1 MVAKAPPGR
10 YLVTCMTAER
20 TTIDLAL
27 AVSWEYDEPFAKL
40 VERALQ
46 DIGMRSYIVR
56 AFNVSETL
64 ELLRKK
70 ALTFRFLLDRASDED
85 PTFHP
90 LLHWA
95 NRPRTSGERR
105 VGIINA
111 PHHLA
116 RAADKATMHLELIAH
131 GIHTP
136 YTIIISPYAHKRE
149 LELSITEL
157 ANLGRPFVI
166 KPANTTGGGI
176 GVVTGAESLKDIIAA
191 RQHHRNDKYL
201 LQKFITPAMVGDRR
215 AWFRVFYAFGETIV
229 CWWDD
234 LTHIYAEIS
243 ADEKDLIGI
252 EGLHAIGQKIAQ
264 ISSLEFFSSEVAL
277 TDDGTPVVVDY
288 VNEMCDMRL
297 KSHHHD
303 GVPDSVVERIIQA
316 LLRFIARPSSGEG
329 DL

>member
-1 MVAKAPPGR
+1 MA
-10 YLVTCMTAER
+10 AEP
-20 TTIDLAL
+20 TIVDLAL
-27 AVSWEYDEPFAKL
+27 AISWEYDEPFAKL
-40 VERALQ
+40 VEGAFQ
-46 DIGMRSYIVR
+46 GMGMRSYIVR

-70 ALTFRFLLDRASDED
+70 ALVFRFLLDRASDED
-85 PTFHP
+85 PAFHP
-90 LLHWA
+90 LLYWA
-95 NRPRTSGERR
+95 NRPRTGMERR
-105 VGIINA
+105 VNIINA
-111 PHHLA
+111 PNHLA

-234 LTHIYAEIS
+234 LTHVYAEIS
-243 ADEKDLIGI
+243 ADEERLLGL
-252 EGLHAIGQKIAQ
+252 EGLHTIGRKISE
-264 ISSLEFFSSEVAL
+264 ICSLEFFSSEVAL

-297 KSHHHD
+297 KSRHPD
-303 GVPDSVVERIIQA
+303 GVPDRVVEQIIQA
-316 LLRFIARPSSGEG
+316 LLRFIVHPPSAEG
-329 DL
+329 YV

>member
-1 MVAKAPPGR
+1 
-10 YLVTCMTAER
+10 MTGDA
-20 TTIDLAL
+20 TIIDLAL
-27 AVSWEYDEPFAKL
+27 AISWEHDEPFTRLIEKA
-40 VERALQ
+40 VQEA
-46 DIGMRSYIVR
+46 GMRSYVVR

-64 ELLRKK
+64 EMLRRKTL
-70 ALTFRFLLDRASDED
+70 AVRFLLDRASDED
-85 PTFHP
+85 QAFHP

-95 NRPRTSGERR
+95 TRARTEGERR
-105 VGIINA
+105 ITIINA

-149 LELSITEL
+149 LEFSITEL

-201 LQKFITPAMVGDRR
+201 LQKFITPTLLDGRR
-215 AWFRVFYAFGETIV
+215 AWFRVFYAFGETTL

-234 LTHIYAEIS
+234 ITHIYEAVS
-243 ADEKDLIGI
+243 DDE
-252 EGLHAIGQKIAQ
+252 EHRFGLAGFHAISRKISQ
-264 ISSLEFFSSEVAL
+264 ICALEFFSSEVAL
-277 TDDGTPVVVDY
+277 DNDGTAVVVDY
-288 VNEMCDMRL
+288 VNEICDMRL
-297 KSHHHD
+297 KSQHRD
-303 GVPDSVVERIIQA
+303 GVPDTVVDRIVRALTRFVRRPHQA
-316 LLRFIARPSSGEG
+316 QDSL
-329 DL
+329 

>member
-1 MVAKAPPGR
+1 
-10 YLVTCMTAER
+10 MTGEA

-27 AVSWEYDEPFAKL
+27 AVSWEYDEPFAEY
-40 VERALQ
+40 VEKAVQ
-46 DIGMRSYIVR
+46 DAGMRSYVVR

-85 PTFHP
+85 AAFLP
-90 LLHWA
+90 LHHWA
-95 NRPRTSGERR
+95 NRPRAGGERR
-105 VGIINA
+105 VTVINA
-111 PHHLA
+111 PHHLV

-131 GIHTP
+131 GLHTP

-176 GVVTGAESLKDIIAA
+176 GVVMGAESLKDIIAA

-201 LQKFITPAMVGDRR
+201 LQKFITPTLLGGRR
-215 AWFRVFYAFGETIV
+215 AWFRIFYAFGETIL

-234 LTHIYAEIS
+234 VTHVYEEVS
-243 ADEKDLIGI
+243 ADE
-252 EGLHAIGQKIAQ
+252 EQRFGLADFHAIGRKIAE
-264 ISSLEFFSSEVAL
+264 ICTLEFFSSEVAL
-277 TDDGTPVVVDY
+277 TDDGTAVVVDY
-288 VNEMCDMRL
+288 VNEVCDMRL
-297 KSHHHD
+297 KSRHRD
-303 GVPDSVVERIIQA
+303 GVPDAAVHTIIQA
-316 LLRFIARPSSGEG
+316 LTRFVQSAPKEGEIC
-329 DL
+329 

>member
-1 MVAKAPPGR
+1 
-10 YLVTCMTAER
+10 MTPETA
-20 TTIDLAL
+20 IVDLAL
-27 AVSWEYDEPFAKL
+27 AVSWEYDEPFAVL
-40 VERALQ
+40 IEGAVQ
-46 DIGMRSYIVR
+46 DAGMRTYIVR

-64 ELLRKK
+64 EKLRKK
-70 ALTFRFLLDRASDED
+70 SLAFRFLLDRASDED
-85 PTFHP
+85 PTFQP
-90 LLHWA
+90 LLLWA
-95 NRPRTSGERR
+95 NRPRTGGERR
-105 VGIINA
+105 VNIINA

-149 LELSITEL
+149 VELSITEL

-201 LQKFITPAMVGDRR
+201 LQKFITPVLLGDRR
-215 AWFRVFYAFGETIV
+215 AWFRVFYAFGETML

-234 LTHIYAEIS
+234 LTHVYEEVS
-243 ADEKDLIGI
+243 ADEERRFNL
-252 EGLHAIGQKIAQ
+252 EGFHAIGRQVAEICA
-264 ISSLEFFSSEVAL
+264 LEFFSSEVAL

-288 VNEMCDMRL
+288 VNEVCDMRL
-297 KSHHHD
+297 KSRHRD
-303 GVPDSVVERIIQA
+303 GVPDGVVQRIVQA
-316 LLRFIARPSSGEG
+316 LTRFLGRISPDEGSPWGE
-329 DL
+329 